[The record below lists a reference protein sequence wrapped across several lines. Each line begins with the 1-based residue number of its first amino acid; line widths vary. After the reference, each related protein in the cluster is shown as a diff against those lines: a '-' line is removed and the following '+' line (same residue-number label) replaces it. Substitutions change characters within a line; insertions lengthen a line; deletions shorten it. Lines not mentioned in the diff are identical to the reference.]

1 MIVFG
6 CWSKRRTM
14 SAALARRWELSCP
27 PLAAR
32 SKQKFH
38 DVQMTFLCFSTLH
51 SFLLFL
57 RHNEPSLHLR
67 LLNSHNLL
75 RAEQK
80 FHDVQMTF
88 QRCNV
93 KCRRSILLLFSLHQS
108 DDSGCVRR
116 LCLCIYIYI
125 VVVVSCVVW
134 CPRVLVCRGR
144 RGLEEDEEE
153 SCSLVVRLLDNNSTR
168 RECLHAVQKMKP
180 TNTSRPVPAFLLS
193 SSPAR
198 PSLLLHYTSTIK
210 KKEKN

>member
-125 VVVVSCVVW
+125 YSGRGVVCRVMVSS
-134 CPRVLVCRGR
+134 CPRV
-144 RGLEEDEEE
+144 
-153 SCSLVVRLLDNNSTR
+153 SWS
-168 RECLHAVQKMKP
+168 
-180 TNTSRPVPAFLLS
+180 SRPRGGRGGVMF
-193 SSPAR
+193 
-198 PSLLLHYTSTIK
+198 TSCQTAGQ
-210 KKEKN
+210 